1 MARIVGLNA
10 LVIYAAD
17 PKILAAWYQKWLG
30 IVTLENADDGNF
42 YGEIEDAHSGFT
54 FQFAIFKAPQTL
66 PAGSRSAMLTYRVD
80 DYDIFVG
87 GLERAGIAVERIPE
101 EYGRFARLQ
110 DPEGNP
116 IELYAPFAP
125 PNIDLSHDHHAH

>member
-10 LVIYAAD
+10 VVLYAAD
-17 PKILAAWYQKWLG
+17 PKTLAAWYEKWLG
-30 IVTLENADDGNF
+30 LITLENADDGNF
-42 YGEIEDAHSGFT
+42 YGEIEDVHAGFT
-54 FQFAIFKAPQTL
+54 FQFAIFKAPEGL
-66 PAGSRSAMLTYRVD
+66 PAGPRSTMLTYRVD

-87 GLERAGIAVERIPE
+87 GLERAGVVVERVQE
-101 EYGRFARLQ
+101 DYGRFARLH

-125 PNIDLSHDHHAH
+125 PSIDLSHDHHAH